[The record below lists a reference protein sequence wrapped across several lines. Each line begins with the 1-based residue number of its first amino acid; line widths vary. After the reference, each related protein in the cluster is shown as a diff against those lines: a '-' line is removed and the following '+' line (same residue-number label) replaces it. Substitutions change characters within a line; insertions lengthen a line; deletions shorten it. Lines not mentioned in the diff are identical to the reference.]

1 MKRTI
6 IKIDE
11 AKCDGCG
18 LCVKGCHEG
27 ALQLIDGKATMVSE
41 LYCDGLGACIG
52 DCPQGAITLEEREAT
67 PYNEQLVMERLIPK
81 GEKVVQAHLK
91 HLFEH
96 DQSDLLQEAV
106 DILQRNQLPIPQFK
120 SPAIAV
126 APVSHSGGGCPGS
139 KSFSFHSQADKSSLS
154 PLVSTETSN
163 SELQQ
168 WPVQLHLL
176 SPTAPYWKGADLLLA
191 ADCTAYAVGGFH
203 SRFLKG
209 KRLAIACPKLDDGLA
224 VYMEKITTI
233 IDEGGINTLTV
244 MIMEVPCCGGLLHL
258 CQQAIAKATRKMPL
272 KLIRVSIQGEIL
284 NEEWV

>member
-11 AKCDGCG
+11 VKCDGCG

-96 DQSDLLQEAV
+96 GQSELLQEAAE
-106 DILQRNQLPIPQFK
+106 ILRENKLPIPTFK
-120 SPAIAV
+120 SPV
-126 APVSHSGGGCPGS
+126 APTSPLGGGCPGS
-139 KSFSFHSQADKSSLS
+139 KSFSFHRQADKSKLS
-154 PLVSTETSN
+154 ALTSTEALN

-224 VYMEKITTI
+224 IYMEKITAI

-258 CQQAIAKATRKMPL
+258 CQQALAKASRNVPL

-284 NEEWV
+284 NEDWI